1 MHILV
6 TIGVQE
12 KPVPIIRLMMF
23 SCVRKLGVC
32 TVSLLASFH
41 VHMKVYAHTVDP
53 MFVYFLVLFHVASQM
68 QS

>member
-12 KPVPIIRLMMF
+12 KPVPTIRLMMF
-23 SCVRKLGVC
+23 SCVRKLGMC
-32 TVSLLASFH
+32 TVSLLPSFH
-41 VHMKVYAHTVDP
+41 VLQIYAHTVDP
-53 MFVYFLVLFHVASQM
+53 MFVYFLVLFLVASQM